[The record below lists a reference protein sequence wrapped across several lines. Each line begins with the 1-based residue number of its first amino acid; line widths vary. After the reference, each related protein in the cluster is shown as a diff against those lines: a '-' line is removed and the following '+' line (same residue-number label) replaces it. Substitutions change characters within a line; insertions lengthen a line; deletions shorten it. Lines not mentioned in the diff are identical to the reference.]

1 MEVESLPEW
10 SVDGSSINV
19 GAYCEAADDFSNT
32 PKDDSVQTENIPSDV
47 PTLKDSGTQVLH

>member
-32 PKDDSVQTENIPSDV
+32 PRDDSVQTENIPSDV
-47 PTLKDSGTQVLH
+47 PTLIGSA